1 MGLNFAANPRKFLPL
16 RLKHHKLK
24 SKGNIVSQ
32 WQIDSWRNKP
42 IQQQPT
48 YQDQTHLKQ
57 VENTLK
63 SYPPL
68 VFAEETRQLYKQLGQ
83 VAEGKGFLLQGGDC
97 AESFNEFNAPKIR
110 DTFKVILQMAI
121 VLTFAGKCPVIKVAR
136 MAGQYAKP
144 RSADMET
151 IGGVSLPSYRGDII
165 NSFEFTN
172 ESRQPD
178 PNRMLEAYN
187 RAASTLN
194 LLRAFAQGGLADLH
208 QVNRWNM
215 TFVENNPL
223 RNRYQDVANRLQE
236 TLEFMDVIGINHD
249 NNATLHETNLFTS
262 HEALLLNYEQ
272 ALTRIDT
279 LTGKPYNCSAHMVW
293 IGERTRQLDHA
304 HIEFFKGIHN
314 PIGVKIGPTMQE
326 DDLIRLIDAV
336 NPDNSAGRLTLIT
349 RMGAD
354 TLEQNLPRLLRRV
367 KAEGRKVVWSS
378 DPMHGNTKKA
388 SSGYKTRNFDDILKE
403 IQQFFAAHDAE
414 GTHPGGIHLEMTG
427 QHVTE
432 CTGGAYQI
440 SDDDLAQAYKT
451 QCDPRLNADQVLE
464 MAFLV
469 ADHLKDAKKAIS

>member
-1 MGLNFAANPRKFLPL
+1 M
-16 RLKHHKLK
+16 
-24 SKGNIVSQ
+24 SQ
-32 WQIDSWRNKP
+32 WQPDSWRNKP

-48 YQDQTHLKQ
+48 YQDQKHLAE
-57 VENTLK
+57 VEKTLQ

-68 VFAEETRQLYKQLGQ
+68 VFAEETRLLHKQLGD

-97 AESFNEFNAPKIR
+97 AESFDEFNAPKIR

-121 VLTFAGKCPVIKVAR
+121 VLTFAGKCPVTKVAR

-144 RSADMET
+144 RSSDLET
-151 IGGVSLPSYRGDII
+151 INGVSLPSYRGDII
-165 NSFEFTN
+165 NSFEFTDKA
-172 ESRQPD
+172 RQPD
-178 PNRMLEAYN
+178 PQRMLEAYH
-187 RAASTLN
+187 RGASTLN

-223 RNRYQDVANRLQE
+223 RERYQDVANRLQE
-236 TLEFMDVIGINHD
+236 TLEFMDVIGINHN
-249 NNATLHETNLFTS
+249 NNATLHETHLFTS

-304 HIEFFKGIHN
+304 HIEFFRGIHN
-314 PIGVKIGPTMQE
+314 PVGVKIGPSMQE
-326 DDLIRLIDAV
+326 DELIQLIDAL
-336 NPDNSAGRLTLIT
+336 NPENDPGRLTLIT
-349 RMGAD
+349 RMGAEN
-354 TLEQNLPRLLRRV
+354 LEKNLPRLLRRV

-388 SSGYKTRNFDDILKE
+388 SSGYKTRNFDDILSE

-469 ADHLKDAKKAIS
+469 ADHLKAGK

>member
-1 MGLNFAANPRKFLPL
+1 LNFASNPSKFLPL
-16 RLKHHKLK
+16 RLKHNKFE
-24 SKGNIVSQ
+24 SKGNTVSQ

-48 YQDQTHLKQ
+48 YQDQAHLKQ

-97 AESFNEFNAPKIR
+97 AESFDEFNAPKIR

-121 VLTFAGKCPVIKVAR
+121 VLTFAGKCPVTKVAR

-151 IGGVSLPSYRGDII
+151 IDGVSLPSYRGDII

-223 RNRYQDVANRLQE
+223 RDRYQDVANRLQE
-236 TLEFMDVIGINHD
+236 TLEFMDVIGINHG

-326 DDLIRLIDAV
+326 DELIRLIDAV

-354 TLEQNLPRLLRRV
+354 TLEQKLPHLLRRV

-388 SSGYKTRNFDDILKE
+388 SSGYKTRNFNDILRE